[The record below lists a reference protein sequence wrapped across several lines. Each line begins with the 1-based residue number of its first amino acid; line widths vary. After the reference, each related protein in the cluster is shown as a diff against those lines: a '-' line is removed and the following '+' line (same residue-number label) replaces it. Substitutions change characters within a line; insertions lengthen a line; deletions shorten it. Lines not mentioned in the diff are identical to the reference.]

1 MVRENADHN
10 CHSHQMQLLSIESQV
25 ENEFV
30 TNLVNENKNLI
41 LNQFWIAGYN
51 ANLNTNNWVW
61 QYPNLNITKPFTYQN
76 WCPNEPNN
84 LDNQEHFMAIINNC
98 WHDVPGIIDHWPS
111 VCKRQAN
118 VFDPNLNR
126 HFFYTFPGE
135 RNAVIPCRPAALTVG
150 NIRVDISKE
159 MNKESGVYYQ
169 VNLIQYLF
177 VRFSSFYNASVIFF

>member
-10 CHSHQMQLLSIESQV
+10 CHNNQMQLLSIESQV

-30 TNLVNENKNLI
+30 TNLVSENKNLI

-61 QYPNLNITKPFTYQN
+61 QYPNLNVTKPFTYQN

-84 LDNQEHFMAIINNC
+84 LDTQEHFMAIVNNC
-98 WHDVPGIIDHWPS
+98 WHDVPGIIDWPS

-135 RNAVIPCRPAALTVG
+135 RNAVVPCRPALNVG

-169 VNLIQYLF
+169 VNIIQYLF
-177 VRFSSFYNASVIFF
+177 LRSSSVYNASVIFF

>member
-1 MVRENADHN
+1 
-10 CHSHQMQLLSIESQV
+10 
-25 ENEFV
+25 
-30 TNLVNENKNLI
+30 
-41 LNQFWIAGYN
+41 
-51 ANLNTNNWVW
+51 
-61 QYPNLNITKPFTYQN
+61 
-76 WCPNEPNN
+76 
-84 LDNQEHFMAIINNC
+84 MAIVNNC
-98 WHDVPGIIDHWPS
+98 WHDVPGIIDWPS

-135 RNAVIPCRPAALTVG
+135 RNAVVPCRPATITVD

-177 VRFSSFYNASVIFF
+177 VRSSSVYNASVIFF